1 MVVRTNGTSFV
12 GPNNQQNISMISDK
26 RANLT
31 TMMGRSHF
39 LEKSELELDK
49 TLVERY
55 LMKKEEI
62 DEKVVDEIEDLY
74 ELTMKERVLL
84 EARGTQ

>member
-1 MVVRTNGTSFV
+1 
-12 GPNNQQNISMISDK
+12 MISDK

>member
-1 MVVRTNGTSFV
+1 LVVRTNGTSFV